1 MKNKGEKGSVTLL
14 VIGVGM
20 LVITLTT
27 FMVMSIGNKKQEQE
41 REINRITKNYEQNEQ
56 ELEKIY
62 AEALEKN
69 Q

>member
-1 MKNKGEKGSVTLL
+1 MKNKKEQGSATLL

-20 LVITLTT
+20 LVITITT
-27 FMVMSIGNKKQEQE
+27 FMVMNIGNKKQEQE
-41 REINRITKNYEQNEQ
+41 KEINRITKSYEQNEQ
-56 ELEKIY
+56 ELERIY